1 MTKIDPT
8 MVRRPAR
15 ALTPDYQQAIKE
27 VLSVEL
33 GPKDYARQVDLFCK
47 RRSVEVISPCQ
58 YIDARFEIVLP
69 AILPY
74 ETLRMVMTEMDIILR
89 VTGTVDLFVMS
100 SSLGLKLIAKQRTT
114 PPIIVT
120 QEHPVTYSVEAS
132 FASALQSVMKVPTIT
147 DVKALLKSTVSW
159 LDKQDQSALRKKL
172 VKLVQEIDDLV
183 DDQEARIEHES
194 KLMHDELLP
203 KVKELES
210 LIARIEKLDEKGNL
224 PLKIPTIK
232 QHFQSRF
239 RLPLSKCALWTKK
252 ITDTLG
258 DGGTSA

>member
-8 MVRRPAR
+8 MVRRSAR
-15 ALTPDYQQAIKE
+15 ALTPDFQKAIKE
-27 VLSVEL
+27 VLSVDLE
-33 GPKDYARQVDLFCK
+33 PKDYARQIDLFCK
-47 RRSVEVISPCQ
+47 RRSIDIVSPCQ
-58 YIDARFEIVLP
+58 YIDARFEI
-69 AILPY
+69 ILPTVLAY
-74 ETLRMVMTEMDIILR
+74 EKVRMVMTEMDIVLR
-89 VTGTVDLFVMS
+89 ALGTVDLFLMS
-100 SSLGLKLIAKQRTT
+100 SSMGLKLIAKQRTT

-120 QEHPVTYSVEAS
+120 QENPTVFTVEAG
-132 FASALQSVMKVPTIT
+132 FASVLQSVIKVPTIT
-147 DVKALLKSTVSW
+147 DVKTLLRSTISW

-172 VKLVQEIDDLV
+172 VKLVQDIDDLV

-252 ITDTLG
+252 ITDELG
-258 DGGTSA
+258 DAGASE